1 MIVRAEWPGSV
12 VDVLVRP
19 GQEVEEDE
27 PLMILEGTDASRT
40 SFYINAPEWGKVR
53 EVLIEEGDFA
63 YEDDDLVV
71 IGDSDRDE

>member
-1 MIVRAEWPGSV
+1 MIVRAEWPGYV

-27 PLMILEGTDASRT
+27 PLMILEGTDTSRS
-40 SFYINAPEWGKVR
+40 SFYIHAPECGKVR
-53 EVLIEEGDFA
+53 EILIEEGDFA

-71 IGDSDRDE
+71 IGDSEKEE